1 MDEPTGRVA
10 GLAGQVFTYL
20 LVGGSAFVLDFG
32 LLFILKSGL
41 GAPAWFAAIMAFA
54 VSTVWSFYLQRRY
67 TFSGDLHVGHSAF
80 RYGVLLATNMVI
92 TAGIVEGFDRSA
104 DKKMLLETF
113 GSDRIVVSACGIA
126 GMDLERITSRQLG
139 HCTVFGDFATDCHAA
154 PLYAHKVV
162 KIGRAHV

>member
-1 MDEPTGRVA
+1 MDEPTGRVT
-10 GLAGQVFTYL
+10 GLAGQVLKYL

-41 GAPAWFAAIMAFA
+41 GAPAWFAAIVAFA

-92 TAGIVEGFDRSA
+92 TAGIVEGFDRAFDLYLVGKVISTA
-104 DKKMLLETF
+104 LTTLWNFPVMKFWVYPK
-113 GSDRIVVSACGIA
+113 DRDQG
-126 GMDLERITSRQLG
+126 LG
-139 HCTVFGDFATDCHAA
+139 AS
-154 PLYAHKVV
+154 
-162 KIGRAHV
+162 